1 LSPGPIEEV
10 GQTAR
15 SIVGALSSQPL
26 ALAMI
31 LSNLLLLGFVWYSQI
46 ENNRAWSKENE
57 QRSVNAK
64 NFADFAQRTNEL
76 LARCV
81 VPGG

>member
-1 LSPGPIEEV
+1 MNPGIVEET

-15 SIVGALSSQPL
+15 SVIDALKSQPMTIT
-26 ALAMI
+26 MI
-31 LSNLLLLGFVWYSQI
+31 LSNLLLLGFIWYSQV
-46 ENNRAWSKENE
+46 ENNRAWSEENV
-57 QRSVNAK
+57 QRSINAK
-64 NFADFAQRTNEL
+64 NFVEYAQRTNEL